1 MCYIRI
7 STKRDT
13 SREEAKWTATI
24 AIWIWAYTRT
34 SLYLFATAAIDQKEE
49 RQASRAENKLFTL
62 LLTTALA
69 VELNQRQ
76 LATCY
81 YT

>member
-1 MCYIRI
+1 
-7 STKRDT
+7 
-13 SREEAKWTATI
+13 
-24 AIWIWAYTRT
+24 
-34 SLYLFATAAIDQKEE
+34 LFATAAIDQKEE

>member
-13 SREEAKWTATI
+13 SREEAKWTA
-24 AIWIWAYTRT
+24 AIVIRTWAYTRT
-34 SLYLFATAAIDQKEE
+34 SLYLFATAAIDKKEE